1 MDFHMLTLD
10 DSQFLIHLMDAAQ
23 GAQPQQAVLSTLAQ
37 ALQADGATLFADA
50 MVWTRDGAAQ
60 AGAPPWLAGLRPGRV
75 YGADELDGRGPL
87 PAPHMRVLGL
97 VLPDRARAWVVLTR
111 ARKPFQAS
119 DSARL
124 SAYGPHIAQA
134 LGLAQRL
141 AQARQVAQTHA
152 LAARRMGVGQVQRA
166 ADDTLRPDAVANDL
180 LAAHGVSLTQLAV
193 LWPKAAQGLI
203 AVTPKLELLAQG
215 DHALL
220 RAQSHP
226 LAPPE
231 TLAQAL
237 GLTLAEARFA
247 RALAMGETLT
257 DAGRSLGLTEPTAR
271 FYSKQIYAKIGLSG
285 QAALM
290 RRVWGSAIALLR

>member
-10 DSQFLIHLMDAAQ
+10 DSQFLIDLMEAAQ
-23 GAQPQQAVLSTLAQ
+23 GAQPRQAVISSLAQ
-37 ALQADGATLFADA
+37 ALQADGATLFAGG
-50 MVWTRDGAAQ
+50 MVWTRDGATQ
-60 AGAPPWLAGLRPGRV
+60 ASTPQWLAGLRPGRV
-75 YGADELDGRGPL
+75 YAGDELDGRAPL
-87 PAPHMRVLGL
+87 PAPHLRVLGL

-111 ARKPFQAS
+111 ARKSFQAS

-134 LGLAQRL
+134 LGLAHRL
-141 AQARQVAQTHA
+141 AQLEQVAQTHA

-166 ADDTLRPDAVANDL
+166 ADDTLRPDAVGSDL
-180 LAAHGVSLTQLAV
+180 LAAHGVSVTYLALV
-193 LWPKAAQGLI
+193 WPKGAQGLI
-203 AVTPKLELLAQG
+203 ALVPKLEMLALG

-220 RAQSHP
+220 RAKTHP

-231 TLAQAL
+231 VLAQAL

-247 RALAMGETLT
+247 RALAMAETLT

-271 FYSKQIYAKIGLSG
+271 FYSKQIYAKTGLSG